1 MNLFHLET
9 TEIILHYFPKISS
22 SQIGQFLSLD
32 HLYKLWNQ
40 KINLISRKDIDNLHI
55 HHVLHSLG
63 IAKVVEFEPN
73 HRVLDVGT
81 GGGFPGIPLAILFP
95 DTQFHLIDSIGKKI
109 KVVNEIASEL
119 QLTNVTSQQVRAD
132 GVKDQ
137 FDYVVSRAVTQ
148 LDQMIKWTSD
158 LIVKEKDNNS
168 ILVLKGG
175 DISVELKNIKH
186 KSRIFKL
193 KDFFEEPF
201 FESKSVV
208 QIFLK

>member
-1 MNLFHLET
+1 MET
-9 TEIILHYFPKISS
+9 TEIILHYFPKISN
-22 SQIGQFLSLD
+22 SQIGQFSSLD
-32 HLYKLWNQ
+32 RLYRLWN
-40 KINLISRKDIDNLHI
+40 KRINLISRNDIDNLYM

-63 IAKVVEFEPN
+63 IAKVVEFRSN

-109 KVVNEIASEL
+109 KVVNEITSEL
-119 QLTNVTSQQVRAD
+119 QLTNVTSQQVRAE
-132 GVKDQ
+132 GVTDQ
-137 FDYVVSRAVTQ
+137 YNYVVSRAVAR

-158 LIVKEKDNNS
+158 LIAEEKENNS
-168 ILVLKGG
+168 ILTLKGG
-175 DISVELKNIKH
+175 DISVELKNIKY
-186 KSRIFKL
+186 KYRIYNL
-193 KDFFEEPF
+193 KDYFEEPF

>member
-1 MNLFHLET
+1 MET
-9 TEIILHYFPKISS
+9 TEIILHYFPKISN
-22 SQIGQFLSLD
+22 SQIGQFSSLD
-32 HLYKLWNQ
+32 RLYRLWN
-40 KINLISRKDIDNLHI
+40 KRINLISRNDIDNLYM

-63 IAKVVEFEPN
+63 IAKVVEFRSN

-109 KVVNEIASEL
+109 KVVNEITSEL
-119 QLTNVTSQQVRAD
+119 QLTNVTSQQVRAE

-137 FDYVVSRAVTQ
+137 YNYVVSRAVAR
-148 LDQMIKWTSD
+148 LDQMIKWTSE
-158 LIVKEKDNNS
+158 LIAEEKDNNS
-168 ILVLKGG
+168 ILTFKGG
-175 DISVELKNIKH
+175 DISVELKNIKS
-186 KSRIFKL
+186 KYRIYNL
-193 KDFFEEPF
+193 KDYFEEPF

>member
-1 MNLFHLET
+1 MET
-9 TEIILHYFPKISS
+9 TELIHHYFPRINNSQTRQFSS
-22 SQIGQFLSLD
+22 LG

-40 KINLISRKDIDNLHI
+40 RINLISRNDIDNLYV

-63 IAKVVEFEPN
+63 IAKVVEFGSN
-73 HRVLDVGT
+73 HKVLDVGT

-109 KVVNEIASEL
+109 KVVKEITSEL
-119 QLTNVTSQQVRAD
+119 QLKNVTSKQIRVEAVR
-132 GVKDQ
+132 DQ
-137 FDYVVSRAVTQ
+137 YDYVVFRAVTR
-148 LDQMIKWTSD
+148 LDQMVKWTSN
-158 LIVKEKDNNS
+158 LIDKEKDSNS
-168 ILVLKGG
+168 ILALKGG
-175 DISVELKNIKH
+175 DISVELKKIKH
-186 KSRIFKL
+186 KFRIFYL

>member
-1 MNLFHLET
+1 LET
-9 TEIILHYFPKISS
+9 TEIILHYFPKISN
-22 SQIGQFLSLD
+22 SQIGQFSSLD
-32 HLYKLWNQ
+32 RLYRLWN
-40 KINLISRKDIDNLHI
+40 KRINLISRNDIDNLYM

-63 IAKVVEFEPN
+63 IAKVVEFRSN

-109 KVVNEIASEL
+109 KVVNEITSEL
-119 QLTNVTSQQVRAD
+119 QLTNVTSQQVRAE

-137 FDYVVSRAVTQ
+137 YNYVVSRAVAR
-148 LDQMIKWTSD
+148 LDQMIKWTSE
-158 LIVKEKDNNS
+158 LIAEEKDNNS
-168 ILVLKGG
+168 ILTFKGG
-175 DISVELKNIKH
+175 DISVELKNIKY
-186 KSRIFKL
+186 KYRIYNL
-193 KDFFEEPF
+193 KDYFEEPF

>member
-1 MNLFHLET
+1 MET
-9 TEIILHYFPKISS
+9 TEIILHYFPKISN
-22 SQIGQFLSLD
+22 SQIGQFSSLGR
-32 HLYKLWNQ
+32 LYKLWN
-40 KINLISRKDIDNLHI
+40 KRINLISRNDIDNLYM

-63 IAKVVEFEPN
+63 IAKVVEFRSN

-109 KVVNEIASEL
+109 KVVNEITSEL
-119 QLTNVTSQQVRAD
+119 RLTNVTSQQVRAE

-137 FDYVVSRAVTQ
+137 YNYIVSRAVAR

-158 LIVKEKDNNS
+158 LIAEEKENNS
-168 ILVLKGG
+168 ILTFKGG
-175 DISVELKNIKH
+175 DLSVELKNIKY
-186 KSRIFKL
+186 KYRIYNL
-193 KDFFEEPF
+193 KDYFEEPF

>member
-1 MNLFHLET
+1 MET
-9 TEIILHYFPKISS
+9 TEIILHYFPKISN
-22 SQIGQFLSLD
+22 SQIGQFSSLD
-32 HLYKLWNQ
+32 RLYKLWN
-40 KINLISRKDIDNLHI
+40 KRINLISRNDIDNLYM

-63 IAKVVEFEPN
+63 IAKVVEFRSN

-95 DTQFHLIDSIGKKI
+95 DTKFHLIDSIGKKI
-109 KVVNEIASEL
+109 KVVNEITSEL
-119 QLTNVTSQQVRAD
+119 RLTNVTSQQVRAE

-137 FDYVVSRAVTQ
+137 YNYIVSRAVAR

-158 LIVKEKDNNS
+158 LIAEEKENNS
-168 ILVLKGG
+168 ILTLKGG
-175 DISVELKNIKH
+175 DISVELKNIKY
-186 KSRIFKL
+186 KYRIYNL
-193 KDFFEEPF
+193 KDYFEEPF

>member
-1 MNLFHLET
+1 MET
-9 TEIILHYFPKISS
+9 TEIILHYFPKISN
-22 SQIGQFLSLD
+22 SQIGQFSSLD
-32 HLYKLWNQ
+32 RLYKLWN
-40 KINLISRKDIDNLHI
+40 KRINLISRNDIDNLYM

-63 IAKVVEFEPN
+63 IAKVVEFRSN

-109 KVVNEIASEL
+109 KVVNEITSEL
-119 QLTNVTSQQVRAD
+119 RLTNVTSQQVRAE

-137 FDYVVSRAVTQ
+137 YNYIVSRAVAR

-158 LIVKEKDNNS
+158 LIAEEKENNS
-168 ILVLKGG
+168 ILTLKGG
-175 DISVELKNIKH
+175 DLSVELKNIKY
-186 KSRIFKL
+186 KYRIYNL
-193 KDFFEEPF
+193 KDYFEEPF